1 MKQWWTRYAE
11 KIDAATLRER
21 ALIFFAAASVLV
33 ALLNTTLISPNLAE
47 QRRISAE
54 IAQMQSESNL
64 FQEQTQTLIQ
74 LRKRDPD
81 AENRKKLADLKRQF
95 ADNEKLMQEKQDR
108 LVPPARIADLLEE
121 ILVRDRKL
129 ELIDLKKLPVVGM
142 SDDAAAA
149 QATKTSSR
157 QIYRHGVEITVRG
170 SYLDLLAYITELEKL
185 PSRMY
190 WARLDFTAGAY
201 PAVTMKILVYTLS
214 LDKNWLVV

>member
-1 MKQWWTRYAE
+1 MKQWWGRYAE

-21 ALIFFAAASVLV
+21 ALIFFAVAFVLV

-47 QRRISAE
+47 QRRMSAE

-64 FQEQTQTLIQ
+64 FQEQTQTVIR
-74 LRKRDPD
+74 LRGQDPD
-81 AENRKKLADLKRQF
+81 AGNRKKLADLKRQF

-108 LVPPARIADLLEE
+108 LVPPARIAALLED

-142 SDDAAAA
+142 NDDAAAA
-149 QATKTSSR
+149 QAAKASSR

-170 SYLDLLAYITELEKL
+170 TYLDLLAYVTELEKL

>member
-21 ALIFFAAASVLV
+21 ALIFFAAAFVLV

-64 FQEQTQTLIQ
+64 FQEQTQAVIRQ
-74 LRKRDPD
+74 RGQDPD
-81 AENRKKLADLKRQF
+81 VDNRKKLVDLKRQF
-95 ADNEKLMQEKQDR
+95 ADNEKLMQQKQDR
-108 LVPPARIADLLEE
+108 LVPPARIADLLED
-121 ILVRDRKL
+121 ILVRNRKL

-142 SDDAAAA
+142 NGDATAA
-149 QATKTSSR
+149 QGAKVSSR
-157 QIYRHGVEITVRG
+157 EIYRHGVEITVRG
-170 SYLDLLAYITELEKL
+170 SYLDLLAYVTELEKL

-190 WARLDFTAGAY
+190 WARLDFTVGTY